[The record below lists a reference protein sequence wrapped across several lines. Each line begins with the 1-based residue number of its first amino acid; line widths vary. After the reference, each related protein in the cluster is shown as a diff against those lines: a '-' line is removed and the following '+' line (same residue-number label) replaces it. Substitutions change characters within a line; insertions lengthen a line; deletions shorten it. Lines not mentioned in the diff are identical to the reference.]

1 MDITN
6 AKYQFYPEIKPHASG
21 MLDLDGHHRM
31 YWEVSGN
38 PNGVPVAFLHGGPG
52 AGTSPSYRRFF
63 DPDHYRI
70 ILFDQRGAGKS
81 KPFGEIANNTTRD
94 LIEDMEKLRRQLD
107 IGQWLLFGG
116 SWGSSLGLAYAIA
129 HTERVRGLIL
139 RGIFLCRAAELEW
152 FMGGVARVFP
162 EAWRDFVE
170 YLPPAERADPLAAYH
185 ARLTHPE
192 PTVHAPAAR
201 VWARFEGACS
211 TLLPS
216 ARLPGT
222 WGGGLVTQT
231 GPTALALARIE
242 VHYFVN
248 QMFLPEDYFLAN
260 LDRIRH
266 LPAVLVQGRYDM
278 VCPIATADEL
288 ARAWPEAEYVVVP
301 NAGHSAL
308 EPAIRS
314 SLVAAT
320 EKFKELA

>member
-1 MDITN
+1 MDITDS
-6 AKYQFYPEIKPHASG
+6 KYQLFPEIKPHASG

-38 PNGVPVAFLHGGPG
+38 PDGAPVAFLHGGPG
-52 AGTSPSYRRFF
+52 AGTSPTYRRFF

-81 KPFGEIANNTTRD
+81 KPFGEIKNNTTQD

-107 IGQWLLFGG
+107 IGTWLLFGG
-116 SWGSSLGLAYAIA
+116 SWGSSLGLAYAIT
-129 HTERVRGLIL
+129 HPGRVSGLIL
-139 RGIFLCRAAELEW
+139 RGIFLCRKTELDW
-152 FMGGVARVFP
+152 FMGGVARIFP
-162 EAWRDFVE
+162 EAWRDFIAF
-170 YLPPAERADPLAAYH
+170 LPAAERADPLGAYH

-192 PTVHAPAAR
+192 PAVHAPAAR
-201 VWARFEGACS
+201 VWTRFEGACS

-216 ARLPGT
+216 ARAGG
-222 WGGGLVTQT
+222 GGGLISQT

-248 QMFLPEDYFLAN
+248 RMFLAEDYFFAN

-278 VCPIATADEL
+278 VCPIATADLL
-288 ARAWPEAEYVVVP
+288 AGAWPEADYVVVP
-301 NAGHSAL
+301 GAGHSAL

-320 EKFKELA
+320 EKFKERG